1 MNKQNDSRS
10 RGRVRGTCLSQS
22 VQQTSTGQPATD
34 VMKGSDRKGEK
45 ERERERVGQTGYLW
59 YTSDKSSRMSSDM
72 CRAKLFAQIQ
82 PNASKPTQ

>member
-22 VQQTSTGQPATD
+22 VKQTSTGQPATD

-45 ERERERVGQTGYLW
+45 ERERKSGTKGLFI
-59 YTSDKSSRMSSDM
+59 TSDKS
-72 CRAKLFAQIQ
+72 
-82 PNASKPTQ
+82 

>member
-34 VMKGSDRKGEK
+34 VMKGSDRKREK
-45 ERERERVGQTGYLW
+45 ERERKGGKKRGYL
-59 YTSDKSSRMSSDM
+59 SLVIKVE
-72 CRAKLFAQIQ
+72 F
-82 PNASKPTQ
+82 

>member
-45 ERERERVGQTGYLW
+45 EREREKEWDKRVIYGTLVIKVAG
-59 YTSDKSSRMSSDM
+59 
-72 CRAKLFAQIQ
+72 
-82 PNASKPTQ
+82 